1 MASSSSSG
9 RTPLPRLATLTDLLS
24 IDEEDRFHEVLDGEV
39 VPKESAGFKHGLGQ
53 SSVTRLLGRFH
64 GRPNGPSRPGGWWI
78 LTEATIRLSPH
89 QIVQPDLAG
98 WRRERLPQPPEDYP
112 VPLRPDWIC
121 EIHCAKDAK
130 RRDTLQKR
138 RIYAEA
144 GVPHYWLVD
153 ADDETLTVL
162 RLAEGTYAEVLTAGR
177 GETVRAEPFDAL
189 ELAVGALFGD
199 DPS

>member
-9 RTPLPRLATLTDLLS
+9 RTPLPRLATLADLLS

-53 SSVTRLLGRFH
+53 SMLAEVLGPFKR
-64 GRPNGPSRPGGWWI
+64 RPNGPSRPGGWWI

-177 GETVRAEPFDAL
+177 GEAVRAEPFDAL
-189 ELAVGALFGD
+189 ELSVGALFGD
-199 DPS
+199 DPA